1 MLEHRG
7 QSVHDTVVGRTAP
20 HSERLISAQQQ
31 GDMHVCRRQIRPQ
44 LLLFVRSKNMHLYKQ
59 QLQSCCTS
67 QTNYETIKISTI
79 DSVPVHCAIVP
90 DSKSGDQALLL
101 IQWTLTY
108 PNTLGPTPVHIS
120 EMFIY
125 VKYYYIMITSF
136 HVRTYTVYFA

>member
-1 MLEHRG
+1 MLEHRC

-67 QTNYETIKISTI
+67 QTNYETIIKISTI

-101 IQWTLTY
+101 ICRWNSNL
-108 PNTLGPTPVHIS
+108 L
-120 EMFIY
+120 
-125 VKYYYIMITSF
+125 YYCSTTIHEYMWLHENVVSSYIL
-136 HVRTYTVYFA
+136 A